1 MLEGDVLGAK
11 VALYQRTMSRGC
23 TAIRLRRPRAP
34 ALAAALTLLLGQVPW
49 AAQAE
54 TAPTSTIIVRTA
66 PQARPAPPPARVA
79 SVTMMPAAP
88 GSRPLNLAP
97 TPRSPA
103 QVALTAAAP
112 AAAPKVL
119 PWVTL
124 AGSVAAGIAGTV
136 FMTRSLAALDE
147 EVPLDLK
154 TTNNA
159 LTLPEA
165 YKDQQRRVLTNG
177 ILGTVLLSASVAGSV
192 ASLISLA
199 SD

>member
-1 MLEGDVLGAK
+1 MLEGEALGAK
-11 VALYQRTMSRGC
+11 VALSQPTMSRGRTEIC
-23 TAIRLRRPRAP
+23 LPRPKGP
-34 ALAAALTLLLGQVPW
+34 ALVAALALLVGQLPW

-54 TAPTSTIIVRTA
+54 TAPASTIIVRTA
-66 PQARPAPPPARVA
+66 PQARPAPPPTRVA
-79 SVTMMPAAP
+79 SVTTMPAAP
-88 GSRPLNLAP
+88 GSRPLNLSPA
-97 TPRSPA
+97 PRSAA

-177 ILGTVLLSASVAGSV
+177 IVGTVLLSASVAGSV

>member
-1 MLEGDVLGAK
+1 M
-11 VALYQRTMSRGC
+11 TRGC
-23 TAIRLRRPRAP
+23 PAICPSRPRGP
-34 ALAAALTLLLGQVPW
+34 AFAAALTLLMAQLPW

-54 TAPTSTIIVRTA
+54 TAPASTIVVRTA
-66 PQARPAPPPARVA
+66 PRAMPAPRAARVA
-79 SVTMMPAAP
+79 SVTTPPAAP

-97 TPRSPA
+97 APRSAA

-124 AGSVAAGIAGTV
+124 AGSVAAGVAGTV

-147 EVPLDLK
+147 DVALDLK
-154 TTNNA
+154 STNNA
-159 LTLPEA
+159 LTLPDA

-177 ILGTVLLSASVAGSV
+177 IIGTVLLSASVAGSV